1 MWGYNYGSGRGDLS
15 RAGWPIPSSNSVR
28 MEVLAEDHGF
38 ECGGAIAAER
48 KLAR

>member
-1 MWGYNYGSGRGDLS
+1 MWGYNYGSGETWS

>member
-1 MWGYNYGSGRGDLS
+1 MWGYNYGSGETGATW
-15 RAGWPIPSSNSVR
+15 AGWPIPSSNSVR